1 MRRGRAKAGFFLLLR
16 ACIAWM
22 VATLRA
28 MLDGPRSR
36 EVVALLV
43 VEDRV
48 FTQLHA
54 FGKALASSVGTCG
67 VPLYTL
73 T

>member
-1 MRRGRAKAGFFLLLR
+1 
-16 ACIAWM
+16 M